1 MSIGKKTC
9 TIIGGNKGGVGK
21 SMISMIK
28 ALVFEKA
35 KYPLQVIEID
45 HQKRLSSLVGS
56 GAVHKSIPA
65 NVDFEEIAR
74 DRHAAEKFYNAV
86 YKEWMQSDSLTDLG
100 ANVTTPL
107 LSWIRMNMITTLA
120 AEDQIEFRF
129 VAVASPDDEALRS
142 AVSAIEEARAVLG
155 PMAEYY
161 VVLNDLNGSYGF
173 APYAANES
181 VKTLEALEAK
191 GQIEILRVSYCDSI
205 LFELGRARGI
215 NARKALDMAEDIGAA
230 ESLDDVTV
238 RIHKMKL
245 TKWLR
250 DTQAVLRPILSVE
263 RAAA

>member
-1 MSIGKKTC
+1 MTSGKKYC

-35 KYPLQVIEID
+35 QYPLRVIEID
-45 HQKRLSSLVGS
+45 HQKRLSSLVGDD
-56 GAVHKSIPA
+56 AVHKSIPA

-86 YKEWMQSDSLTDLG
+86 YKEWMQCDSLTDLG

-120 AEDQIEFRF
+120 AEDEISFRF

-142 AVSAIEEARAVLG
+142 AASAIELAREVLG

-173 APYAANES
+173 SPYAGNES
-181 VKTLEALEAK
+181 MKALAEMESR
-191 GQIEILRVSYCDSI
+191 GQIEILRVPYCDSI
-205 LFELGRARGI
+205 LFELGRARGV
-215 NARKALDMAEDIGAA
+215 NARKALDEAEDIGSA
-230 ESLDDVTV
+230 EGLDEVTV
-238 RIHKMKL
+238 RVHKMKL

-250 DTQAVLRPILSVE
+250 DTQTVLRPILSVD
-263 RAAA
+263 RAA